1 MSWLKLKL
9 RVGREQAERLGVA
22 LEAAGAISVT
32 LEDAADEPLLETAWE
47 ATPTWSQIFVTGLF
61 PGETD
66 IAALMNLLQQ
76 AGAVSA
82 VTPHE
87 AETLPDQDWERVW
100 MERYRPIQVGR
111 RLWIVPSWCAPPE
124 PDAVNVILDPGL
136 AFGTGT
142 HPTTALCLEWLSE
155 QDLPGKTVIDYGCG
169 SGILAVAALKLGAHR
184 AIATD
189 IDARTLDV
197 ARDNAVRNGV
207 AERLQVCEPAALTSA
222 TSADVVIANILA
234 GPLIELAPTLTRLVR
249 TGGSLALSGLMT
261 PQADEV
267 RQAYQ
272 PAFLLEQ
279 RQREEWVLLAGRQT
293 SE

>member
-1 MSWLKLKL
+1 MAWLKLKL
-9 RVGREQAERLGVA
+9 RIDREQAEPLGVA

-47 ATPTWSQIFVTGLF
+47 AAPTWSQIFVTGLF

-66 IAALMNLLQQ
+66 IPALMNTLQQ
-76 AGAVSA
+76 SGSVSA
-82 VTPHE
+82 STPHE
-87 AETLPDQDWERVW
+87 VETLPDQDWERVW

-111 RLWIVPSWCAPPE
+111 RLWIVPSWCTPPD

-155 QDLPGKTVIDYGCG
+155 QDLNGKTVIDYGCG
-169 SGILAVAALKLGAHR
+169 SGILAVAALKLGAQR
-184 AIATD
+184 AIAVD

-197 ARDNAVRNGV
+197 VRDNAAHNGV
-207 AERLQVCEPAALTSA
+207 AERLQVGEPTSLTSA
-222 TSADVVIANILA
+222 TRADIVIANILA
-234 GPLIELAPTLTRLVR
+234 GPLIELAPTLTPLVR
-249 TGGSLALSGLMT
+249 TGGALALSGLMT
-261 PQADEV
+261 HQADEV
-267 RQAYQ
+267 CQAYQ
-272 PAFLLEQ
+272 PAFLLQ
-279 RQREEWVLLAGRQT
+279 PRHREEWVLLAGRKR